1 MRVSL
6 SICMRNCTPIV
17 ALISVF
23 STSCAIIEIERDGVV
38 IERRVSVLAPSENQP
53 VAADG
58 VLVSRLRVLG
68 FSQQGTST
76 TLGYLSGTY
85 VQVVDPSKCSLLVLI
100 EQDTGLVPDLVAQL
114 STIAKS
120 GCVVTMRP
128 KEKS

>member
-1 MRVSL
+1 
-6 SICMRNCTPIV
+6 MRNCTPIV

-23 STSCAIIEIERDGVV
+23 STSCAIVEIERDGVV
-38 IERRVSVLAPSENQP
+38 IERRVSVLVPSEIQP
-53 VAADG
+53 IAADG

-76 TLGYLSGTY
+76 MLGYLSGTY

-100 EQDTGLVPDLVAQL
+100 EQDSGLVPDLVAQL

-120 GCVVTMRP
+120 GCVVSMRP